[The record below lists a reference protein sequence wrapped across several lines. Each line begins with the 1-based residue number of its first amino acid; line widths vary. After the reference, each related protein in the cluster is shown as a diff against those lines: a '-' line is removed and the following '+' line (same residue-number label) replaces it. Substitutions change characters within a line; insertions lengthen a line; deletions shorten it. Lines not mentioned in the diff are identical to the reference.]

1 MKGLVISLALF
12 VIYVLV
18 TIVLSHGLRA
28 RHHAKLFFY
37 AALVFTPIYFILFAL
52 TPSDCFILPTTWLSD
67 VAWLNLTVG
76 YLVFLLN
83 CHSYI
88 DFFYGFNGG
97 FSTSLLLEMLRTGD
111 PGLDTDHF
119 VRRFHC
125 ADGTDKIFGWR
136 LPGLK
141 ASGYIRQ
148 DEQTG
153 MYQLTRKGSVVARL
167 AWFLKRLLNLG
178 AGG

>member
-18 TIVLSHGLRA
+18 TIVLSHGLRV
-28 RHHAKLFFY
+28 RQHAKLFFS
-37 AALVFTPIYFILFAL
+37 AVLAFSPIYFILFAL
-52 TPSDCFILPTTWLSD
+52 TPSDCFILPATWLSNA
-67 VAWLNLTVG
+67 AWLDITVG

-97 FSTSLLLEMLRTGD
+97 FSAALLLEMLRTGD
-111 PGLDTDHF
+111 PGLDMDHF
-119 VRRFHC
+119 IRRFHC

-136 LPGLK
+136 LPGLE

-148 DEQTG
+148 DGPTG
-153 MYQLTRKGSVVARL
+153 MYQLTHKGLIVARL